1 MSRRT
6 IFVLLG
12 VFAVVLVFGY
22 SAVIPTN
29 NDPRAVPTDTPGP
42 STGGSG
48 GGEDVAVDAGRA
60 IYDAQCAACHTIDG
74 SSGFGPTWAGLLGS
88 EVTLEDGST
97 IVADEAYVT
106 ESIQQPAAKVHKGF
120 QPIMPV
126 LPLSDEDI
134 ENLIA
139 FMQTLE

>member
-1 MSRRT
+1 MSRKT

-12 VFAVVLVFGY
+12 VFGVVLVFSY
-22 SAVIPTN
+22 SAVIPTH

-42 STGGSG
+42 SDSG
-48 GGEDVAVDAGRA
+48 DGAPVAAAGRA
-60 IYDAQCAACHTIDG
+60 IHGAQCAACHTIDG
-74 SSGFGPTWAGLLGS
+74 SSGIGPTWAGLWGS
-88 EVTLEDGST
+88 EVPLEDGST
-97 IVADEAYVT
+97 VVADEAYIR

-126 LPLSDEDI
+126 LAISDEDI

>member
-12 VFAVVLVFGY
+12 IFAVVLVFGY

-42 STGGSG
+42 SSG
-48 GGEDVAVDAGRA
+48 GEGGGGASAADAGKA
-60 IYDAQCAACHTIDG
+60 IYEAQCSACHTIDG
-74 SSGFGPTWAGLLGS
+74 STGIGPTWAGLWGS

-97 IVADEAYVT
+97 IVADEAYIA
-106 ESIQQPAAKVHKGF
+106 ESIQQPAAKVHQGF
-120 QPIMPV
+120 QPIMPS
-126 LPLSDEDI
+126 LALSDADI
-134 ENLIA
+134 ENVIA
-139 FMQTLE
+139 FIQTLE